1 MKNVSLRAT
10 HAGCKKWQVCC
21 SELVEVLLNFVVYR
35 WSTNCQWLIIKS
47 TLKKW
52 QAITPTCLFYLSFHH
67 SVLGRD
73 GARKCRVNIW
83 NTDKKNKTTT
93 TTVKGDCE
101 ATARKNLTG
110 LPFNSTIEIEKK
122 KTEKNVAVKAY

>member
-1 MKNVSLRAT
+1 M
-10 HAGCKKWQVCC
+10 AGDYPNLPLQV
-21 SELVEVLLNFVVYR
+21 
-35 WSTNCQWLIIKS
+35 
-47 TLKKW
+47 
-52 QAITPTCLFYLSFHH
+52 YLSFHH

-83 NTDKKNKTTT
+83 NTNKKNKTTT

-122 KTEKNVAVKAY
+122 KSEKNVAVKAY